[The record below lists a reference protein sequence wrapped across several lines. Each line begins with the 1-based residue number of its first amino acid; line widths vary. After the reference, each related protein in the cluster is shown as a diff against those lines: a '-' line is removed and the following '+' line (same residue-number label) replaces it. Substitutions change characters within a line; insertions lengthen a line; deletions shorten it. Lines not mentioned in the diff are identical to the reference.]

1 MLDAKDIQV
10 LRDMFTEQDVRIEQR
25 LETKLEQKLEQ
36 KLDQKLS
43 AFRDEILERVSV
55 QLHTELYKVRND
67 IIDVINGVLP
77 QIDGLDR
84 RVHRLERWARIA

>member
-25 LETKLEQKLEQ
+25 LETKLEQKL
-36 KLDQKLS
+36 S
-43 AFRDEILERVSV
+43 VFRDEILERVSV
-55 QLHTELYKVRND
+55 QLHTELHKVRND